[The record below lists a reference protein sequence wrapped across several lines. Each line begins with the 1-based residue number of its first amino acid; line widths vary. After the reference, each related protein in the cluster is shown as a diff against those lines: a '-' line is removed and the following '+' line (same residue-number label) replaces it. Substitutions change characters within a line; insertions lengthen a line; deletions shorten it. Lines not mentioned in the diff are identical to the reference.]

1 MEFNQA
7 NYVYK
12 HNEKEF
18 NLMDLDK
25 MSEKIKK
32 FSANPDYEKIK
43 MQKKWSSKII
53 STLKP
58 QLIAVKFV
66 YYRVILDR
74 TGTRR
79 WISTRICLSS

>member
-1 MEFNQA
+1 VEFNQA

-18 NLMDLDK
+18 SLMDLDK
-25 MSEKIKK
+25 MGTEKIKK

-53 STLKP
+53 GTLKP
-58 QLIAVKFV
+58 
-66 YYRVILDR
+66 
-74 TGTRR
+74 
-79 WISTRICLSS
+79 